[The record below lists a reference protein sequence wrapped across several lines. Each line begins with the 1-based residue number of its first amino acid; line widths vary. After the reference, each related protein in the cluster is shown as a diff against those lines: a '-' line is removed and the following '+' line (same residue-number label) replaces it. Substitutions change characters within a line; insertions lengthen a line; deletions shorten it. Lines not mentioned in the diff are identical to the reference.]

1 MGLPFFRDID
11 FGSPQEPMR
20 RFFIS
25 FTGKRER
32 EWCNKKKDRKR
43 NVPILENL
51 SIKKVKL
58 YVPKL
63 LDLSDFFSVMF
74 VLIEILYF
82 IIFNKEIFLCILFKM
97 NLTICKK
104 FVDLGDICLQTP

>member
-1 MGLPFFRDID
+1 
-11 FGSPQEPMR
+11 MR

-32 EWCNKKKDRKR
+32 EWCNKKKKDRKR

-63 LDLSDFFSVMF
+63 LDLSDFFFGNVRF
-74 VLIEILYF
+74 DRNIEHFIFYLLFYF
-82 IIFNKEIFLCILFKM
+82 IIVFIIFDVQLF
-97 NLTICKK
+97 
-104 FVDLGDICLQTP
+104 